1 MPEGPSNCPV
11 TFYPSGK
18 PVTSGIWSYPTGTLA
33 LMWYF
38 SKSGSPVTPLAFVR
52 RPLVTSVS
60 ALVAVAL
67 VFATGIAVSSAA
79 PVNNAA
85 NLQPGS
91 MRAPAPAPTQTPAPT
106 PATTPATT
114 PTPVKVRAPKPASRT
129 HKARNVPEFPRD
141 TRHGR
146 RIVYDKALMTVW
158 VMGEQNQVIGRYP
171 VVGRFDRPVMGTYR
185 IFSKSKVAYNPNSK
199 VTFNHMMR
207 FTYGP
212 DTKSPIGLHAIPRY
226 YDGTAMHSVK
236 QLGLAIAAGGCVRLS
251 EEAAAAIYKWAKVGD
266 RVIVLPSP

>member
-1 MPEGPSNCPV
+1 
-11 TFYPSGK
+11 
-18 PVTSGIWSYPTGTLA
+18 
-33 LMWYF
+33 MWF
-38 SKSGSPVTPLAFVR
+38 SHKIGVPAAHRV
-52 RPLVTSVS
+52 LVTSVS

-67 VFATGIAVSSAA
+67 AFGTGLAVAAAAHSAA
-79 PVNNAA
+79 PVKEVSDP
-85 NLQPGS
+85 QPG
-91 MRAPAPAPTQTPAPT
+91 PTTGSTPAPSST
-106 PATTPATT
+106 PTTTT
-114 PTPVKVRAPKPASRT
+114 TPVKVRPPKPASRT
-129 HKARNVPEFPRD
+129 NKARNVPEFPRD
-141 TRHGR
+141 THHGR

-158 VMGEQNQVIGRYP
+158 VMGERDQVIGRYP

-199 VTFNHMMR
+199 VTFKHMMR

>member
-1 MPEGPSNCPV
+1 M
-11 TFYPSGK
+11 
-18 PVTSGIWSYPTGTLA
+18 WS
-33 LMWYF
+33 F
-38 SKSGSPVTPLAFVR
+38 RRIGSQASHSVSAHR
-52 RPLVTSVS
+52 ALVTSV
-60 ALVAVAL
+60 VAVAL
-67 VFATGIAVSSAA
+67 VFGTGIAVSPNAHSGAVHSGAVHSGAVHSGAVHSGA
-79 PVNNAA
+79 PADNAA
-85 NLQPGS
+85 DPQPS
-91 MRAPAPAPTQTPAPT
+91 STPT
-106 PATTPATT
+106 PAQTTT
-114 PTPVKVRAPKPASRT
+114 PTPTQTTTQGPAKVRPPKPASRT

-141 TRHGR
+141 THHGR

-158 VMGEQNQVIGRYP
+158 VMGERDQVIGRYP

-185 IFSKSKVAYNPNSK
+185 IFSKSKIAYNPNSK

>member
-1 MPEGPSNCPV
+1 M
-11 TFYPSGK
+11 
-18 PVTSGIWSYPTGTLA
+18 
-33 LMWYF
+33 
-38 SKSGSPVTPLAFVR
+38 
-52 RPLVTSVS
+52 
-60 ALVAVAL
+60 VAVAL
-67 VFATGIAVSSAA
+67 VFGTGIAVSPNAHSGAVHSGAVHSGAVHSGAVHSGA
-79 PVNNAA
+79 PADNAA
-85 NLQPGS
+85 DPQPS
-91 MRAPAPAPTQTPAPT
+91 STPT
-106 PATTPATT
+106 PAQTTT
-114 PTPVKVRAPKPASRT
+114 PTPTQTTTQGPAKVRPPKPASRT

-141 TRHGR
+141 THHGR

-158 VMGEQNQVIGRYP
+158 VMGERDQVIGRYP

-185 IFSKSKVAYNPNSK
+185 IFSKSKIAYNPNSK

>member
-1 MPEGPSNCPV
+1 M
-11 TFYPSGK
+11 
-18 PVTSGIWSYPTGTLA
+18 WS
-33 LMWYF
+33 F
-38 SKSGSPVTPLAFVR
+38 RRIGSQASPRVSVHRA
-52 RPLVTSVS
+52 LVTSV
-60 ALVAVAL
+60 VAVAL
-67 VFATGIAVSSAA
+67 VFGTGVALSSPALSAA
-79 PVNNAA
+79 PADNAA
-85 NLQPGS
+85 DPQPS
-91 MRAPAPAPTQTPAPT
+91 STPT
-106 PATTPATT
+106 PAQTTTPTPTPTTT
-114 PTPVKVRAPKPASRT
+114 PTPVKVRPPKPASRT

-141 TRHGR
+141 THHGR

-158 VMGEQNQVIGRYP
+158 VMGERDQVIGRYP

>member
-1 MPEGPSNCPV
+1 MRYFLGMASPPKRRV
-11 TFYPSGK
+11 L
-18 PVTSGIWSYPTGTLA
+18 VA
-33 LMWYF
+33 L
-38 SKSGSPVTPLAFVR
+38 
-52 RPLVTSVS
+52 VS
-60 ALVAVAL
+60 TLVAVAL
-67 VFATGIAVSSAA
+67 VSSAVLTVSAATNSAA
-79 PVNNAA
+79 PASTTLAPEPRSTTGPTATASPSPTATASPSPTATA
-85 NLQPGS
+85 NPDSTANPG
-91 MRAPAPAPTQTPAPT
+91 
-106 PATTPATT
+106 
-114 PTPVKVRAPKPASRT
+114 PVKVRKPKPASRT
-129 HKARNVPEFPRD
+129 QKARNVPEFPRD
-141 TRHGR
+141 THYGR

-158 VMGEQNQVIGRYP
+158 VMGERDQVIGRYP
-171 VVGRFDRPVMGTYR
+171 VVGRFDRPVMGTYK

-226 YDGTAMHSVK
+226 YDGTEMHSVK